1 MRHSRDI
8 VQACPGGGP
17 VIPNQSLAEQRLE
30 RKIRTQEFR
39 FFSSY
44 AFFFFFFNECL
55 IKTVFY
61 FPTHTH
67 THTHTP
73 PVPSA
78 SLHISFHS
86 ILFIITFILY
96 WSSLPCLWCLLTVLY
111 ASVCHANIFG
121 YKRVLTDN
129 EHVLGWKCGVCV
141 CVCVCVCT
149 LSLFLLLCWAICNTS
164 QMNTDLFNCINSSL
178 WPGLRSSR
186 GKKMI
191 LWG

>member
-39 FFSSY
+39 FFSSS
-44 AFFFFFFNECL
+44 AFFFFQWMLNSKL
-55 IKTVFY
+55 Y
-61 FPTHTH
+61 FISPHTH
-67 THTHTP
+67 THTH
-73 PVPSA
+73 SSCSFCLA
-78 SLHISFHS
+78 SHQLSFHFIHHYLHI
-86 ILFIITFILY
+86 ILIISTLSLVSADGFVRLCVSRRHFWVQTGLDRQRTRARVEM
-96 WSSLPCLWCLLTVLY
+96 WS
-111 ASVCHANIFG
+111 
-121 YKRVLTDN
+121 
-129 EHVLGWKCGVCV
+129 VCV